1 MTREQKLLLNPK
13 YSKRIVILQKS
24 DYRGR
29 QQFFILHKKNRW
41 STLSMADIPKYNR
54 VRATLDLAEE
64 VAFDLI
70 KNYEKVFMS

>member
-1 MTREQKLLLNPK
+1 
-13 YSKRIVILQKS
+13 
-24 DYRGR
+24 
-29 QQFFILHKKNRW
+29 
-41 STLSMADIPKYNR
+41 MADIPKYNR